1 MESDWG
7 LARLAECRTLI
18 DAVDLKLLDLLNE
31 RTRIVEEIGQVKQNL
46 TLPIYEPRREQQV
59 FDNITTHNR
68 GPLTNEAVK
77 RVFERII
84 DEMRTIQQQRM
95 KTKHPE
101 E

>member
-1 MESDWG
+1 MDSEWG

-18 DAVDLKLLDLLNE
+18 DEVDLKLLALLNE
-31 RTRIVEEIGQVKQNL
+31 RTRIVQEIGRVKHNL
-46 TLPIYEPRREQQV
+46 TLPIYEPKREEQV
-59 FDNITTHNR
+59 FDNITSHNS
-68 GPLTNEAVK
+68 GPLTHDAVK

-95 KTKHPE
+95 QHPE

>member
-7 LARLAECRTLI
+7 LARLAECRILI
-18 DAVDLKLLDLLNE
+18 DEIDLKLLQLLSE
-31 RTRIVEEIGQVKQNL
+31 RTRFVQEIGEVKQNL
-46 TLPIYEPRREQQV
+46 TLPFYEPRREEQV
-59 FDNITTHNR
+59 FDNITSHNH
-68 GPLTNEAVK
+68 GPLTDEAVK

-101 E
+101 D